1 MHNMKL
7 STEKNII
14 PKIQKYLA
22 TQPVVRA
29 WLFGSF
35 SRGEETPSSDLDILF
50 VPDKTQHFSLFTLGG
65 MYSDLKELLGL
76 EVDLVTDGTMK
87 KNARNRV
94 ETDKILINERCASF

>member
-7 STEKNII
+7 STKKNII

-50 VPDKTQHFSLFTLGG
+50 VPDKMQHFSLFTLGG

-76 EVDLVTDGTMK
+76 EVDLVTDGSLK
-87 KNARNRV
+87 PFARNSV
-94 ETDKILINERCASF
+94 EKDKILIYERTR

>member
-35 SRGEETPSSDLDILF
+35 SRGEETPSSDLDILL

-76 EVDLVTDGTMK
+76 EVDLVTDGSLK
-87 KNARNRV
+87 PFARNSV
-94 ETDKILINERCASF
+94 EKDKILIYERTR